1 MSGSSLILSFQ
12 QQLLA
17 NERLKAEH
25 EKLKHEAKAHAQAL
39 QYDQAALAEARRS
52 ETRSQEIIAALT
64 EAIEQYAGAAALRCD
79 VEDDGMG
86 AKAACAPGEAGGQ
99 REAMIELEQRLA
111 LKEGELMAAL
121 QQLTALSDA
130 RAELAELHASL
141 DEQRA
146 AVRRAQQQARDHEAI
161 AGEYEKK
168 LKGLRDALGKA
179 ELDRQRKESDHQRAL
194 LEASK
199 KLRSQKQLSDSLQRA
214 LQYEQQQQQQ
224 AGPASRGVRAVGPP
238 ASGVFGRPGPSFSF
252 GR

>member
-1 MSGSSLILSFQ
+1 MSGQNLILSFQ

-25 EKLKHEAKAHAQAL
+25 EKLKHEAKAHAQAS
-39 QYDQAALAEARRS
+39 QYDQAALADARRS

-64 EAIEQYAGAAALRCD
+64 EAIEQYAGAAALRC
-79 VEDDGMG
+79 EDDGMG
-86 AKAACAPGEAGGQ
+86 AKATGAPSEAGGQ
-99 REAMIELEQRLA
+99 REALIELEQRLE
-111 LKEGELMAAL
+111 LKEGELMAARQHL
-121 QQLTALSDA
+121 AELSDA

>member
-1 MSGSSLILSFQ
+1 MSGQNLILSFQ

-39 QYDQAALAEARRS
+39 QYDQAALADARRS

-64 EAIEQYAGAAALRCD
+64 EAIEQYAGAAALRC
-79 VEDDGMG
+79 EDDGMG
-86 AKAACAPGEAGGQ
+86 AKATGAPSEAGGQ
-99 REAMIELEQRLA
+99 REALIELEQRLE
-111 LKEGELMAAL
+111 LKEGELMAARQHL
-121 QQLTALSDA
+121 AELSDA

-141 DEQRA
+141 DDQRV

-224 AGPASRGVRAVGPP
+224 PAGPGGRGVRAVLPP

>member
-1 MSGSSLILSFQ
+1 MEEIKKPVSRRNVLRAGQLAAIGVMAAPWIHARAQGTKVIRLAHHVSLQSEQ
-12 QQLLA
+12 H
-17 NERLKAEH
+17 KAAENF
-25 EKLKHEAKAHAQAL
+25 
-39 QYDQAALAEARRS
+39 AALVQRFSNGALSVRVLP
-52 ETRSQEIIAALT
+52 AA
-64 EAIEQYAGAAALRCD
+64 Q
-79 VEDDGMG
+79 
-86 AKAACAPGEAGGQ
+86 AGGQ
-99 REAMIELEQRLA
+99 REALFELEQRLA

-121 QQLTALSDA
+121 QQLAALSDA

-224 AGPASRGVRAVGPP
+224 AGPGIRGVRAVGPP
-238 ASGVFGRPGPSFSF
+238 ASGVFGRSGPSFSF